1 MLIISPK
8 IRDKIGSDDH
18 GGVTEREVRVC
29 FMVWDGRFCYD
40 TNERHKTDPQT
51 RWFVCESHICRP
63 LKIMYVDD
71 GENVYL
77 KSAYP
82 ATGEIKRIFEKYS
95 QDQGE

>member
-8 IRDKIGSDDH
+8 IKDKIARDDH
-18 GGVTEREVRVC
+18 GGVTEREVREC
-29 FMVWDGRFCYD
+29 FMVWDHSFCFD
-40 TNERHKTDPQT
+40 QKEEHLTDPPT
-51 RWFVCESHICRP
+51 KWFVAESHVGRL

-82 ATGEIKRIFEKYS
+82 ATSDVKRIFDKYA
-95 QDQGE
+95 QD